1 MKTTVFGVGALV
13 PLMLGVH
20 AMPAQAGITARL
32 CGGGT
37 ITIPLPKGGREAPSA
52 PCDMKACH
60 AGCER
65 KRFDRAQ

>member
-1 MKTTVFGVGALV
+1 MKATIFGVVSLL

-20 AMPAQAGITARL
+20 PMPAQAGMTAHL

-37 ITIPLPKGGREAPSA
+37 ITIPLPKSGRDMPPA
-52 PCDMKACH
+52 PCDMKGCH
-60 AGCER
+60 AGCQR